1 MLLETMDAEKKALA
15 KRLAKELKKHPLLV
29 LEGDHFTNGRK
40 IAYLLGIGE
49 TAKAIVMCMVSR
61 QTGVR
66 LLKRLGRELEM
77 RYPGRGIAFAIPIT
91 GIGLRWHKLLTRA
104 IVTLNAVQ

>member
-40 IAYLLGIGE
+40 IAYLPLFLG
-49 TAKAIVMCMVSR
+49 
-61 QTGVR
+61 
-66 LLKRLGRELEM
+66 
-77 RYPGRGIAFAIPIT
+77 T
-91 GIGLRWHKLLTRA
+91 GIYRQCVRA
-104 IVTLNAVQ
+104 LFRKRNL